1 MGQLKTVL
9 SVQHLTKEIKGK
21 LIVQDISFDV
31 VEGEIVGLLGAN
43 GAGKTTTM
51 KMIVGLSTISAG
63 DVQIAGYSIKSQFS
77 KALFNV
83 GAVIEAPAFYPY
95 LSGYENLRQ
104 YQRLHKN
111 ASKDWLLEVAS
122 LTGIEHALEQ
132 RVSTYSMGMK
142 QRLGIA
148 QALLR
153 KPKLLVL
160 DEPMNALDPAGV
172 RETRNYLNRIAAD
185 LGVAIVISSHQLSE
199 IEQMARR
206 VVIMQNGCLVTEERI
221 DDGLNDGKFYITLHV
236 DNVELTSEVVVNLF
250 GDDHH
255 ALDYTQTKKLSNGL
269 HTMTVA
275 IDEGQVPKLIRALC
289 DARVEVHRVLPAHTS
304 LEDKFLKWTTARG
317 EVN

>member
-1 MGQLKTVL
+1 MKTVL

-21 LIVQDISFDV
+21 LIVQDISFDMIA
-31 VEGEIVGLLGAN
+31 GEIIGLLGAN

-77 KALFNV
+77 KAILNV

-122 LTGIEHALEQ
+122 LTGIEHALDQ
-132 RVSTYSMGMK
+132 RVGTYSMGMK

-172 RETRNYLNRIAAD
+172 RETRNYLNRIAID

-206 VVIMQNGCLVTEERI
+206 VVIMQNGCLVTEQRI
-221 DDGLNDGKFYITLHV
+221 DDGLNDGKFCITLHI
-236 DNVELTSEVVVNLF
+236 DNVELTSEVLVNLF

-255 ALDYTQTKKLSNGL
+255 ALDYVQTEKLSNGV
-269 HTMTVA
+269 HTITVA
-275 IDEGQVPKLIRALC
+275 IDEGQVPMLIRALC
-289 DARVEVHRVLPAHTS
+289 AAGVEVHRVLSTHTS

-317 EVN
+317 EVS

>member
-1 MGQLKTVL
+1 MKTIL
-9 SVQHLTKEIKGK
+9 SVKHLTKEIKGK

-31 VEGEIVGLLGAN
+31 AAGEIIGLLGAN

-51 KMIVGLSTISAG
+51 KMMVGLSKVSAG
-63 DVQIAGYSIKSQFS
+63 DIHIAGYSIKTNFS
-77 KALFNV
+77 KALPNV

-104 YQRLHKN
+104 YQRLHRN
-111 ASKDWLLEVAS
+111 ASKEWLSEVAS
-122 LTGIEHALEQ
+122 LVGIEYALKQ
-132 RVSTYSMGMK
+132 RVGTYSMGMK

-206 VVIMQNGCLVTEERI
+206 VIIIQHGRLVTEQQI
-221 DDGLNDGKFYITLHV
+221 GKGINDDIFCITLHI
-236 DNVELTSEVVVNLF
+236 DNIERTREVMANLYRH
-250 GDDHH
+250 DQNAMEYKH
-255 ALDYTQTKKLSNGL
+255 LDKLSNHL
-269 HTMTVA
+269 YTITIA
-275 IDEGQVPKLIRALC
+275 IDEGQVPKLIRTLC
-289 DARVEVHRVLPAHTS
+289 DANVNVHRVFQAHTS
-304 LEDKFLKWTTARG
+304 LEDKFLEWTTVQDGG
-317 EVN
+317 ELS

>member
-1 MGQLKTVL
+1 
-9 SVQHLTKEIKGK
+9 
-21 LIVQDISFDV
+21 
-31 VEGEIVGLLGAN
+31 
-43 GAGKTTTM
+43 
-51 KMIVGLSTISAG
+51 
-63 DVQIAGYSIKSQFS
+63 
-77 KALFNV
+77 
-83 GAVIEAPAFYPY
+83 
-95 LSGYENLRQ
+95 
-104 YQRLHKN
+104 
-111 ASKDWLLEVAS
+111 
-122 LTGIEHALEQ
+122 
-132 RVSTYSMGMK
+132 MGMK

-206 VVIMQNGCLVTEERI
+206 VVIIQNGRLVIEQRI
-221 DDGLNDGKFYITLHV
+221 DDGLNDGNFCITLHI
-236 DNVELTSEVVVNLF
+236 DNIELTSEVVVNLF

-255 ALDYTQTKKLSNGL
+255 ALDYMQTEKLSNGL

-289 DARVEVHRVLPAHTS
+289 DAGVEVHRVLPAHTS
-304 LEDKFLKWTTARG
+304 LEDKFLEWTTARS
-317 EVN
+317 EVS